1 METLQCMMQVLRT
14 RSQGT
19 SAIGSRGGPSGGTSS
34 IRGEC
39 EPQARHPKHFGMV
52 WGGEVFITVMLSSFK
67 TLADII
73 NESLKVL
80 LFSPQLLNLDVHVQ
94 IWYILWP

>member
-14 RSQGT
+14 RSLGT

-52 WGGEVFITVMLSSFK
+52 WGGEVFITVMLS
-67 TLADII
+67 
-73 NESLKVL
+73 
-80 LFSPQLLNLDVHVQ
+80 
-94 IWYILWP
+94 YIRNVKPFIKP